1 MVACQRTE
9 QTVRELAAEP
19 LLEAR
24 GDRRAA
30 VAARSEAGAVLEDQA
45 EPAAGIRRFG
55 VHRSGLR
62 YRPAAGIRSIPGGSE
77 RIPTF
82 GL

>member
-24 GDRRAA
+24 GDRRPTLAE
-30 VAARSEAGAVLEDQA
+30 REAGAMLEDQA
-45 EPAAGIRRFG
+45 EPAAGI
-55 VHRSGLR
+55 
-62 YRPAAGIRSIPGGSE
+62 
-77 RIPTF
+77 
-82 GL
+82 

>member
-24 GDRRAA
+24 GDRRPAFA
-30 VAARSEAGAVLEDQA
+30 KREAGAMLEDQA

-55 VHRSGLR
+55 VHCSGLH
-62 YRPAAGIRSIPGGSE
+62 YRPAAGIRSIPNGSDGY
-77 RIPTF
+77 P
-82 GL
+82 LLAP